1 MAEKKQPKQPRA
13 ADERDARQAVIEDLF
28 NDFNRNRF
36 SVYKINFIR
45 GVFFGFGS
53 FLGATLLVALFVSI
67 LTLLSG
73 WVPPIGDFLD
83 KIVRLLTQK

>member
-1 MAEKKQPKQPRA
+1 MTEKKQPKQLRA

-36 SVYKINFIR
+36 SVYKMNFIR

-53 FLGATLLVALFVSI
+53 FLGATLLVALFVSV

-73 WVPPIGDFLD
+73 WVPQIGDFLD

>member
-45 GVFFGFGS
+45 GIFFGFGS
-53 FLGATLLVALFVSI
+53 FLGATLLVTLFVSI

-73 WVPPIGDFLD
+73 WVPSIGDFLD